1 MKRQDIVQKD
11 IDKDS
16 NIEGTKKRKE
26 AIRY

>member
-1 MKRQDIVQKD
+1 MEKQGIVQKD
-11 IDKDS
+11 VDKDS